1 MPEFLRATIDVLL
14 GIGLLFGGGEL
25 FVQGSVAMAM
35 IFGIPQ
41 LVIGLTVVSL
51 GTSAPELFVSLS
63 SVLDG
68 ADTLAVSNAVG
79 SNIFNVMVVL
89 GASALALPLKVE
101 SRLVRRDVPLLIAI
115 SAAVWGM
122 ASTGQVTW
130 QSGIALLLALVIN
143 TIWEIRTAREQ
154 PDDSEGAEPEI
165 EANAGSSGWTIALLR
180 LLAGIVILTI
190 GSRVLVSGATSAATL
205 LGVSEAVIG
214 LTIVSA
220 GTSMPELITSLVAAL
235 RGRTDLAIGNVV
247 GSCLLNLMLVL
258 GGGALAAAGRGL
270 EVSPELIHDDLPI
283 MLMTSLACLP
293 IFWTRGCI
301 TRLEG
306 GLLLGLY
313 VLYIIDNVLPRTT
326 LSSWSDEFR
335 LVMLCLVIP
344 VVMVVIITQALVY
357 WKRTKGRPDHIAG

>member
-1 MPEFLRATIDVLL
+1 MPEFLQATIEVLI
-14 GIGLLFGGGEL
+14 GIALLFGGGEL
-25 FVQGSVAMAM
+25 FVQGSIALAV

-51 GTSAPELFVSLS
+51 GTSAPELFVSLN
-63 SVLDG
+63 SVLQGSD
-68 ADTLAVSNAVG
+68 ALALSNVVG

-89 GASALALPLKVE
+89 GSSALVLPLRVE
-101 SRLVRRDVPLLIAI
+101 SRLVRRDVPLMIAV

-122 ASTGQVTW
+122 ASAGRVTW
-130 QSGIALLLALVIN
+130 QAGLALLLGLIIN

-154 PDDSEGAEPEI
+154 PDDSEGAEPDI
-165 EANAGSSGWTIALLR
+165 EDNAAEGGWHIAVLKLI
-180 LLAGIVILTI
+180 AGIAVLTV
-190 GSRVLVSGATSAATL
+190 GSKVLVSGATSAATL

-258 GGGALAAAGRGL
+258 GGTALVTGSQGL
-270 EVSPELIHDDLPI
+270 NVTPDLIHDDLPV
-283 MLMTSLACLP
+283 MLLTSLACLP
-293 IFWTRGCI
+293 IFWTRGRI
-301 TRLEG
+301 SRLEG

-313 VLYIIDNVLPRTT
+313 FLYIVDNVLPRTN

-335 LVMLCLVIP
+335 LVMLCLVLP
-344 VVMVVIITQALVY
+344 VVMIPIITQAVMY
-357 WKRTKGRPDHIAG
+357 WRTSR

>member
-1 MPEFLRATIDVLL
+1 MPEFLQATIEVLI
-14 GIGLLFGGGEL
+14 GIALLFGGGEL
-25 FVQGSVAMAM
+25 FVQGSIALAV

-51 GTSAPELFVSLS
+51 GTSAPELFVSLN
-63 SVLDG
+63 SVLQGSD
-68 ADTLAVSNAVG
+68 ALALSNVVG

-89 GASALALPLKVE
+89 GSSALVLPLRVE
-101 SRLVRRDVPLLIAI
+101 SRLVRRDVPLMIAV

-122 ASTGQVTW
+122 ASAGRVTW
-130 QSGIALLLALVIN
+130 QAGLALLLGLIIN

-154 PDDSEGAEPEI
+154 PDDSEGAEPDI
-165 EANAGSSGWTIALLR
+165 EDNAAEGGWHIAVLKLI
-180 LLAGIVILTI
+180 AGIAVLTV
-190 GSRVLVSGATSAATL
+190 GSKVLVSGATSAATL

-258 GGGALAAAGRGL
+258 GSTALVTGSQGL
-270 EVSPELIHDDLPI
+270 NVTPDLIHDDLPV
-283 MLMTSLACLP
+283 MLLTSLACLP
-293 IFWTRGCI
+293 IFWTRGRI
-301 TRLEG
+301 SRLEG

-313 VLYIIDNVLPRTT
+313 FLYIVDNVLPRTN

-335 LVMLCLVIP
+335 LVMLCLVLP
-344 VVMVVIITQALVY
+344 VVMIVIITQAVVY
-357 WKRTKGRPDHIAG
+357 WRTSR

>member
-1 MPEFLRATIDVLL
+1 MPEFLQATIEVLI
-14 GIGLLFGGGEL
+14 GIALLFGGGEL
-25 FVQGSVAMAM
+25 FVQGSIALAV

-51 GTSAPELFVSLS
+51 GTSAPELFVSLN
-63 SVLDG
+63 SVLQGSD
-68 ADTLAVSNAVG
+68 ALALSNVVG

-89 GASALALPLKVE
+89 GSSALVLPLRVE
-101 SRLVRRDVPLLIAI
+101 SRLVRRDVPLMIAV

-122 ASTGQVTW
+122 ASAGRVTW
-130 QSGIALLLALVIN
+130 QAGLALLLGLIIN

-154 PDDSEGAEPEI
+154 PDDSEGAEPDI
-165 EANAGSSGWTIALLR
+165 EDNAAEGGWHLAVLKLIGGIAVLTVGSK
-180 LLAGIVILTI
+180 
-190 GSRVLVSGATSAATL
+190 VLVSGATSAATL

-258 GGGALAAAGRGL
+258 GGTALVTGSQGL
-270 EVSPELIHDDLPI
+270 NVTPDLIHDDLPV
-283 MLMTSLACLP
+283 MLLTSLACLP
-293 IFWTRGCI
+293 IFWTRGRI
-301 TRLEG
+301 SRLEG

-313 VLYIIDNVLPRTT
+313 FLYIVDNVLPRTN

-335 LVMLCLVIP
+335 LVMLCLVLP
-344 VVMVVIITQALVY
+344 VVMITIITQAVVY
-357 WKRTKGRPDHIAG
+357 WRTSR